1 MSIIAARLNRIK
13 PSPSSMA
20 SQRARELFAAG
31 RDIIGL
37 TAGEPDFDTPPNVGE
52 AVVRA
57 MAASKTKYTDVGGTP
72 ELKAAVIEKFRRDN
86 ALTYASNEVIVGAG
100 GKQIIFNALMS
111 TLEPGDEVI
120 VPAPYWVSYPD
131 IALLAEGRPVVVTC
145 RAEDRFKLRP
155 EALDRA
161 ITLKTRWLVLNAPN
175 NPSGAT
181 YTRDELR
188 ALADVLLRHPHV
200 WIMSDD
206 IYEHILY
213 DGRRFFTIAQV
224 EPALKERTL
233 TINGVSKAYAMTGW
247 RIGYGGAPVELV
259 KAMTKLQSQSTSNAC
274 SISQAAAQEALTGPQ
289 DFIAERARIFQTRRD
304 KVVET
309 VNRIPGLRCHAPE
322 GAFYVYASC
331 ADIIGK
337 KTPDGQVLGSDAD
350 FVMYLLESQNLA
362 LLQGE
367 AYGLSPF
374 VRISFATS
382 MQTLEEGC
390 RRLRLACE
398 ALR

>member
-1 MSIIAARLNRIK
+1 
-13 PSPSSMA
+13 MA
-20 SQRARELFAAG
+20 SQRARELRAAG

-37 TAGEPDFDTPPNVGE
+37 TSGEPDFDTPPNVCQ

-72 ELKAAVIEKFRRDN
+72 ELKAAIIEKFRRDN
-86 ALTYASNEVIVGAG
+86 GLAYAPNEVIVGTG

-131 IALLAEGRPVVVTC
+131 ITLLAEGRPVVVTC
-145 RAEDRFKLRP
+145 RPEDGFKLRP
-155 EALDRA
+155 EGLEQA
-161 ITLKTRWLVLNAPN
+161 ITPRTRWLVLNAPN

-188 ALADVLLRHPHV
+188 AIADVLLRHPHV
-200 WIMSDD
+200 WIMTDD

-247 RIGYGGAPVELV
+247 RIGYGGAPAELV

-274 SISQAAAQEALTGPQ
+274 SISQAAAEEALNGPQ
-289 DFIAERARIFQTRRD
+289 DFIPERARIFETRRD
-304 KVVET
+304 KVVAA

-322 GAFYVYASC
+322 GAFYVYSSC

-337 KTPDGQVLGSDAD
+337 KTPDGQVIGSDAE

-374 VRISFATS
+374 FRISFAAS

>member
-20 SQRARELFAAG
+20 AQRARELRAAG

-37 TAGEPDFDTPPNVGE
+37 NYGEPDFDTPPHVCD

-72 ELKAAVIEKFRRDN
+72 ELKAAIIAKFRRDN
-86 ALTYASNEVIVGAG
+86 ALAYAGSEVIVGTG
-100 GKQIIFNALMS
+100 GKQVIFNALMC
-111 TLEPGDEVI
+111 TLEPRDEVI

-131 IALLAEGRPVVVTC
+131 ITLLAEGRPVAVTC
-145 RAEDRFKLRP
+145 RPEDRFKLRP
-155 EALDRA
+155 EALDQA
-161 ITLKTRWLVLNAPN
+161 ITPRTRWLVLNAPN

-188 ALADVLLRHPHV
+188 LLADVLLRHPHV

-233 TINGVSKAYAMTGW
+233 TVNGVSKAYAMTGW
-247 RIGYGGAPVELV
+247 RIGYGGAPAELV
-259 KAMTKLQSQSTSNAC
+259 KAMAKLQSQSTSNPC
-274 SISQAAAQEALTGPQ
+274 SISQAAAQEALNGPQ
-289 DFIAERARIFQTRRD
+289 DFVAERARIFQTRRD
-304 KVVET
+304 NVVAA

-331 ADIIGK
+331 AGIIGK
-337 KTPDGQVLGSDAD
+337 KTPDGRVLGSDAD

-374 VRISFATS
+374 VRISFAAS
-382 MQTLEEGC
+382 METLEEGC